1 MDSLRPGGF
10 LLSQV
15 HHLSGRTFARLLK
28 NHGLDE
34 LNPAQG
40 RILFVLWQNDNIAIS
55 ELARRTSLGKS
66 TLTAMLDRLE
76 GDGYVVRVPSP
87 TDRRTVLI
95 RRTQKDEEFRQAF
108 LAVSAEM
115 TELWYAGLSEDDR
128 DRFEATL
135 RRILANLSDQG
146 DAE

>member
-1 MDSLRPGGF
+1 MDGLRPGGF

-28 NHGLDE
+28 RHGLDE
-34 LNPAQG
+34 LNLAQG
-40 RILFVLWQNDNIAIS
+40 RILFVLWQHDGLPFA
-55 ELARRTSLGKS
+55 ELAKRTSLGKS

-76 GDGYVVRVPSP
+76 GEGYVERRPSP

-95 RRTQKDEEFRQAF
+95 FRTLKDESFRQAF

-115 TELWYAGLSEDDR
+115 TELWYAGLGEAER
-128 DRFEATL
+128 DQFEATL
-135 RRILANLSDQG
+135 ARILGNLKA
-146 DAE
+146 AEEAE